1 MSLLV
6 LEKICSPKECEHEC
20 VDVCPQNKKGK
31 TAIEVEKEIAE
42 IHHKNCI
49 SCLQCVYACP
59 FDAIEAILKNKQK
72 LTKQSLQA
80 KEKRSKKD
88 RKLFEINEDVYEPF
102 NERYTIFSRRMHDEE
117 YEGYKKPIFGKAKD
131 RIALNLDGYSEIE
144 LAAVDAAWSVE
155 NMVSMHEF
163 HNERQKTLGEESK
176 KKLGVPA
183 DAGAS
188 FRTGQ
193 KAKSNVKQVNYD
205 VQEPQKYDVQD
216 PKEMSKWLKKI
227 SKFYGASLTGVT
239 KFDPKWIYTN
249 DRMDR
254 PYVIPEKIQ
263 NVIVIA
269 VEMDLGAI
277 NTSPKWPG
285 GIATGLGYS
294 KMAFVR
300 TLVSSFI
307 RNLGYEAIP
316 AGNALAISVPI
327 AVEAGLGGYGRHGLL
342 ITKEFG
348 PRVRVAKIL
357 TDMPLEADKPSYRF
371 AKSVEKFCE
380 TCMTCAEK
388 CPSASIPFDKKPSYK
403 THSISNNP
411 GVKKWYVNVDTCYL
425 FWLENGGDCSN
436 CISDCEYNHKPTW
449 PHKVAN
455 WIVMNLPFLNP
466 IWPYIGKLLGY
477 GGNKSAKKMWKKIK
491 SSP

>member
-1 MSLLV
+1 MSLQILNKNC
-6 LEKICSPKECEHEC
+6 LSTECQHEC
-20 VDVCPQNKKGK
+20 VEVCPQNKKGK
-31 TAIEVEKEIAE
+31 IAIKIERKLAE
-42 IHHKNCI
+42 INHKNCI

-59 FDAIEAILKNKQK
+59 FDAIEVVLKNKK
-72 LTKQSLQA
+72 TLTKEALQI
-80 KEKRSKKD
+80 KEKKSKKD
-88 RKLFEINEDVYEPF
+88 RRIFEINEEVYEPF
-102 NERYTIFSRRMHDEE
+102 NEKFTIFSRRMWDEDF
-117 YEGYKKPIFGKAKD
+117 EGYKKPIFGKAKD
-131 RIALNLDGYSEIE
+131 HATKGMDGYSEIE
-144 LAAVDAAWSVE
+144 LAAVDAAWSIE

-163 HNERQKTLGEESK
+163 HNERQKTLDEESK
-176 KKLGVPA
+176 KKLEE
-183 DAGAS
+183 
-188 FRTGQ
+188 Q
-193 KAKSNVKQVNYD
+193 KAKSDVKQVNYD
-205 VQEPQKYDVQD
+205 VQEPQNYEAKD

-227 SKFYGASLTGVT
+227 SKFYGASLTGIA
-239 KFDPKWIYTN
+239 KFDSKWIYTN

-254 PYVIPEKIQ
+254 PYVIPKKIK

-300 TLVSSFI
+300 TLLSSFI

-316 AGNALAISVPI
+316 AGNALALSVPI

-342 ITKEFG
+342 ITKEYG

-388 CPSASIPFDKKPSYK
+388 CPSASIPFDKNQSYK
-403 THSISNNP
+403 TYSISNNP
-411 GVKKWYVNVDTCYL
+411 GVKKWYINVDTCYL
-425 FWLENGGDCSN
+425 FWLKNGGDCSS

-449 PHKVAN
+449 PHKIAN
-455 WIVMNLPFLNP
+455 WIVMNLPFFNP
-466 IWPYIGKLLGY
+466 IWPYIGRLLGY
-477 GGNKSAKKMWKKIK
+477 GGNKSAKKFWKKIK
-491 SSP
+491 V

>member
-1 MSLLV
+1 MSLQV
-6 LEKICSPKECEHEC
+6 LKKNCFSTECQQEC
-20 VDVCPQNKKGK
+20 VEVCPQNKKGK
-31 TAIEVEKEIAE
+31 IAIKIEKELAVIN
-42 IHHKNCI
+42 KTNCI

-59 FDAIEAILKNKQK
+59 FDAIEAILKNKQT
-72 LTKQSLQA
+72 LTKQSLQV
-80 KEKRSKKD
+80 KEKRNKKD
-88 RKLFEINEDVYEPF
+88 KKLFEINEDVYEPF
-102 NERYTIFSRRMHDEE
+102 NEKYTIFSRR
-117 YEGYKKPIFGKAKD
+117 GKAKD
-131 RIALNLDGYSEIE
+131 RIGLKLDGYSEIE
-144 LAAVDAAWSVE
+144 LAAVDAAWSIE

-163 HNERQKTLGEESK
+163 QNERQKTLDEESK
-176 KKLGVPA
+176 KKLGVPS

-193 KAKSNVKQVNYD
+193 KAKTNVKQVNYD
-205 VQEPQKYDVQD
+205 VQEPQKYNVQD

-227 SKFYGASLTGVT
+227 SKVYGASLTGVA

-254 PYVIPEKIQ
+254 PYVIPDKIQ

-277 NTSPKWPG
+277 NTSPKWSS

-300 TLVSSFI
+300 TLLSSFI

-342 ITKEFG
+342 ITKEYG

-388 CPSASIPFDKKPSYK
+388 CPSASIPFDKEPSYK

-411 GVKKWYVNVDTCYL
+411 GVKKWYINVDTCYL
-425 FWLENGGDCSN
+425 FWLENGGDCSS

-449 PHKVAN
+449 IHKIAN
-455 WIVMNLPFLNP
+455 WIVMNMPIFNP
-466 IWPYIGKLLGY
+466 IWPHVGRLLGY
-477 GGNKSAKKMWKKIK
+477 GGNKSAKKFWKKIK
-491 SSP
+491 V